1 MIVVDASVL
10 TVALVDD
17 GVDGD
22 RARSRLRGERLAAP
36 ELVDLEVLSVLRGLV
51 RSGQVLP
58 RRASLAIDDL
68 QAMPI
73 ERAPHHRLLEGCWE
87 LRDNITSYDAAYVA
101 LAEALEVPLVR
112 GDARLA
118 RSTGPHCRIEVLRV
132 SG

>member
-58 RRASLAIDDL
+58 RSASLAIDDL
-68 QAMPI
+68 LAMPI
-73 ERAPHHRLLEGCWE
+73 
-87 LRDNITSYDAAYVA
+87 
-101 LAEALEVPLVR
+101 
-112 GDARLA
+112 
-118 RSTGPHCRIEVLRV
+118 
-132 SG
+132 